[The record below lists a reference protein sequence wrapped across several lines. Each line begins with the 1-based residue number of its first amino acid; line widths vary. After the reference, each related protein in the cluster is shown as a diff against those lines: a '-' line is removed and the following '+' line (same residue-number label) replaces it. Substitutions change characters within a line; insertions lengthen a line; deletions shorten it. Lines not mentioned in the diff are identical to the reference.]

1 LIYAEK
7 KQDEPAFVSVNTI
20 ARGRVLQPEKATAE
34 TTILHQAKEKEE
46 TLNSD
51 ESLQLAKAGPGA
63 ATPEANPNRLL
74 EMVGRLV
81 RNIPGY
87 HLLALALGRDP
98 LTGQAVKGDGLTWG
112 KAISGLLPGGAALFE
127 NLEKAGVIT
136 KAVAWFRE
144 EIQNLGL
151 TFASIKNLFEQD
163 WAAIVG
169 TRSPQEETT
178 ERKTGWFEKAVKA
191 VKEVGAAVVSVGRA
205 LLSPEETFNKI
216 KGIFLAPIQRVIDF
230 LRKAGP
236 KLMEFVFEGALV
248 LANAPVKKIMEVLN
262 KGKGVLLQIITDPVG
277 FLKNLLQAIHS
288 GLQNFLDRI
297 GVHLQSGLAGWL
309 FGTLSGIGI
318 VLPEKLNL
326 AGIFSL
332 IAQILEVTW
341 QAIKARVIK
350 LLGPTAEKVIEQVE
364 KTVAVIADFITRGPI
379 ALYEM
384 AMEFIGDLKDRFFTS
399 IIEWVRNTVV
409 FQAVQK
415 LLAMF
420 TPVGAVIQAVITISN
435 TIKFFIDRAKQIA
448 AFANAVFDSIA
459 EIAAGNLK
467 KAIVAVE
474 NSLAK
479 ALPVAISFM
488 ATLAGIDKIAAKIKD
503 IIKKIRQPI
512 DKAVEKVVGFV
523 ADKAKALLAR
533 AGQKEKSV
541 PGEEKD
547 SPEKAEKIARGLT
560 AIDEEERKYLEN
572 NTISRE
578 DAEKVAIAV
587 KQAHPVFKSLT
598 VVDGGDTWD
607 YEYVASPGKIK
618 EGPGKSEE
626 KREKYHRNMNERRK
640 ALLRDA
646 NVPKSMLSQ
655 EARNF
660 IMQTDGHKVPEG
672 YEVSH
677 KKPLYIE
684 KTIEGKKA
692 LDIADNM
699 ETIPKKMHRDNHK
712 KCGKTYHKYP
722 PNKY

>member
-1 LIYAEK
+1 M
-7 KQDEPAFVSVNTI
+7 D
-20 ARGRVLQPEKATAE
+20 R
-34 TTILHQAKEKEE
+34 
-46 TLNSD
+46 
-51 ESLQLAKAGPGA
+51 A

-318 VLPEKLNL
+318 VLPFQPRRCLRPH
-326 AGIFSL
+326 AGS
-332 IAQILEVTW
+332 EVT
-341 QAIKARVIK
+341 
-350 LLGPTAEKVIEQVE
+350 
-364 KTVAVIADFITRGPI
+364 
-379 ALYEM
+379 
-384 AMEFIGDLKDRFFTS
+384 
-399 IIEWVRNTVV
+399 
-409 FQAVQK
+409 
-415 LLAMF
+415 
-420 TPVGAVIQAVITISN
+420 
-435 TIKFFIDRAKQIA
+435 
-448 AFANAVFDSIA
+448 
-459 EIAAGNLK
+459 
-467 KAIVAVE
+467 
-474 NSLAK
+474 
-479 ALPVAISFM
+479 
-488 ATLAGIDKIAAKIKD
+488 
-503 IIKKIRQPI
+503 
-512 DKAVEKVVGFV
+512 
-523 ADKAKALLAR
+523 
-533 AGQKEKSV
+533 
-541 PGEEKD
+541 
-547 SPEKAEKIARGLT
+547 
-560 AIDEEERKYLEN
+560 
-572 NTISRE
+572 
-578 DAEKVAIAV
+578 
-587 KQAHPVFKSLT
+587 
-598 VVDGGDTWD
+598 GG
-607 YEYVASPGKIK
+607 
-618 EGPGKSEE
+618 
-626 KREKYHRNMNERRK
+626 R
-640 ALLRDA
+640 
-646 NVPKSMLSQ
+646 
-655 EARNF
+655 
-660 IMQTDGHKVPEG
+660 
-672 YEVSH
+672 
-677 KKPLYIE
+677 
-684 KTIEGKKA
+684 
-692 LDIADNM
+692 
-699 ETIPKKMHRDNHK
+699 
-712 KCGKTYHKYP
+712 
-722 PNKY
+722 